1 MREGIGEGW
10 IGMGWRIMPIGFFLK
25 RIGFKLTSSPLWI
38 LIGPRAEKQ
47 PSGQT
52 SDFIFR
58 FAPRWLNGMAIW
70 ALAFSRRRASEKM
83 LASETPNGKRK
94 TPAGFPMGAGSWI
107 ERSAQRNMSKTGV
120 NAARA
125 LSQQGKVSSQ
135 MEVASSTAPPK
146 REVGQEAESEAEVSS
161 ASSLQPLAQKDLT
174 EKSLSSFVSQHRQD
188 KDGSVGLREAWMPM
202 VLFPSGLKERI
213 LPQPFTH
220 VMRSFGVTMRSA
232 SVADSM
238 PKGTSYRHR
247 AHATTGDSTA
257 DRSLEEEQ
265 SQGKGFGAAG
275 QHEVINRTIWAP
287 LALRLRLDPHVDTSV
302 RGQRYISQIPSQT
315 TDGVPWL
322 PASGG
327 VRHTMMRSVAI
338 LMDGAMKHVSKA
350 VRAASK
356 SSIPEKTH
364 SSTPPSFQFDRR
376 QIFQLAHSEYR
387 ERAFRMGR

>member
-1 MREGIGEGW
+1 MRERIGEGW

-47 PSGQT
+47 PSGQK

-94 TPAGFPMGAGSWI
+94 TPAGFPMGAESWI
-107 ERSAQRNMSKTGV
+107 ERSTQRDASRAGLTV
-120 NAARA
+120 ART
-125 LSQQGKVSSQ
+125 LSQWGEMPYQ

-174 EKSLSSFVSQHRQD
+174 EKSLSSFLSQHLQG
-188 KDGSVGLREAWMPM
+188 KDGSVGSRGAWMPM
-202 VLFPSGLKERI
+202 ALFPLGSKERI
-213 LPQPFTH
+213 VPQPFTH

-287 LALRLRLDPHVDTSV
+287 LALRLWPGPHIDAS
-302 RGQRYISQIPSQT
+302 GQGRQYVSPIPAQK
-315 TDGVPWL
+315 TDGMPLL

-327 VRHTMMRSVAI
+327 VRHTMIRSVAT
-338 LMDGAMKHVSKA
+338 LMDGAVKHVSKA
-350 VRAASK
+350 VKAASK
-356 SSIPEKTH
+356 PLVPEKTH
-364 SSTPPSFQFDRR
+364 SSTPPSFRFDRR